1 MTQELELPVKTTHKT
16 ILPFVSQPI
25 EMGSIQA
32 ELDAFKADCMTIV
45 VSSPDD
51 KAGRDL
57 AYSNRQKVKNT
68 RIAFE
73 KSIDASLV
81 QPKAFIKEVT
91 ELVKSLVTEFK
102 LVEEH
107 LASQEKIVN
116 DAIEAAKR
124 QKEQEEADR
133 IASRINALNLLG
145 AKYENNQYE
154 VFGVFIDSIEVTALP
169 DDEFRELLDSATTA
183 YNAEQTR
190 LAAIETERVAEVAR
204 VAAEQQRIADE
215 QETERVRLQALAD
228 ENRRIAS
235 EQAQRQNELDQ
246 KLAEFE
252 QKQRQAEQDEVD
264 RLEAIQAERWKMRLE
279 CIAEAGGKF
288 IDNGSSAG
296 YGECWAPTANLKTC
310 DNQTF
315 ASFITG
321 INEAVAKAKAD
332 DAAKIKQDAIDEAAR
347 IKAEK
352 QAEIEQKR
360 ADKERQARLKPDV
373 KALTKYFHGFTVAG
387 AGKLEQ
393 PETAQVF
400 MDFAERIVGVVK
412 LAIDELD
419 AL

>member
-91 ELVKSLVTEFK
+91 ELVKSLVTELK

-133 IASRINALNLLG
+133 IASRINALTLLG
-145 AKYENNQYE
+145 AIYANSQYE
-154 VFGVFIDSIEVTALP
+154 VFGVLIDSIEVTALP
-169 DDEFRELLDSATTA
+169 DDEFRELLDSATAA

-190 LAAIETERVAEVAR
+190 LADIETARVAEVAR
-204 VAAEQQRIADE
+204 VAAEQELVRQE
-215 QETERVRLQALAD
+215 QEAERMKLQALAD
-228 ENRRIAS
+228 ENRRVAA
-235 EQAQRQNELDQ
+235 EQAEAMA
-246 KLAEFE
+246 KF
-252 QKQRQAEQDEVD
+252 QAEQAAFARQQREAEAAEQARLKAIEHEKEVQQWAARVDQLTAAGFVEQGPTFEHPDYGVAYKTTIAGFEDEVFS
-264 RLEAIQAERWKMRLE
+264 RLLNNA
-279 CIAEAGGKF
+279 
-288 IDNGSSAG
+288 
-296 YGECWAPTANLKTC
+296 
-310 DNQTF
+310 
-315 ASFITG
+315 
-321 INEAVAKAKAD
+321 AD
-332 DAAKIKQDAIDEAAR
+332 CTRQRQENDKQHAIDEAAR

-373 KALTKYFHGFTVAG
+373 KTLTKYFHGFTVAG

-393 PETAQVF
+393 PETAEVF
-400 MDFAERIVGVVK
+400 MGFAERIVGVVK
-412 LAIDELD
+412 LAIDELE